1 MLCGFSQ
8 SFRSSKKTEYELEE
22 DMEVKKSTTI
32 ETTERYEFST
42 DDIEELIKA
51 KYNFAGD
58 VRFDWNI
65 GQWVSL
71 NVVVKSTT
79 DA

>member
-1 MLCGFSQ
+1 
-8 SFRSSKKTEYELEE
+8 
-22 DMEVKKSTTI
+22 MEVKKSTTI

-42 DDIEELIKA
+42 DDIEELIKD
-51 KYNFAGD
+51 KYKFAGD